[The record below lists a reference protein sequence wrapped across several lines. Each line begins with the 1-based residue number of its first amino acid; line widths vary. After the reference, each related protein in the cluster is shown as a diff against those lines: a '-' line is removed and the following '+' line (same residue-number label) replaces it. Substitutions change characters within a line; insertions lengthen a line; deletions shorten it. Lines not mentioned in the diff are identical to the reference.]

1 MKLQSAFEVS
11 EPQKTSNSILSFS
24 HGAVMAFRFFSKED
38 MLSMMSDMTLAEIA
52 ADLQR
57 FTDLKEDKICD
68 KIRFVM
74 DVKGESEIFSMP
86 FIKK

>member
-1 MKLQSAFEVS
+1 MKLQSAFEVA
-11 EPQKTSNSILSFS
+11 EPQKISNSILSFS

-57 FTDLKEDKICD
+57 FRDLKEDKICE

-74 DVKGESEIFSMP
+74 DVKGEAEVLSMP
-86 FIKK
+86 FVKK

>member
-1 MKLQSAFEVS
+1 MKLQSAFEVAK
-11 EPQKTSNSILSFS
+11 PQKTSNSILSFS
-24 HGAVMAFRFFSKED
+24 HGAVTAFRFFSKED

-57 FTDLKEDKICD
+57 FRDLKEDKICD

-74 DVKGESEIFSMP
+74 DIKGESEILSMP